1 MALYYVAIY
10 FVFVNKSRDFGS
22 GHVSLKSYLSA
33 AAVAMLVGGVLSL
46 IVAVVWAAD
55 SNFWWGEATKLEF
68 RNRLRVCKDMSKQTD
83 RFGVPAGFPASAEAV
98 AQVC

>member
-33 AAVAMLVGGVLSL
+33 SAVAMLVGGVLSL

-55 SNFWWGEATKLEF
+55 SNFWWGEATTLA
-68 RNRLRVCKDMSKQTD
+68 LLTYADVC
-83 RFGVPAGFPASAEAV
+83 
-98 AQVC
+98 